1 MEEARNVLG
10 IEALNIAKEECS
22 PARVMLNKDLEVNAL
37 GIEALK
43 RDLEEKV
50 LGSEALNKDLDKN
63 VRDREELNK
72 DLFLWLIERLVDK
85 TDCKLNV

>member
-1 MEEARNVLG
+1 VEARNVLG
-10 IEALNIAKEECS
+10 IDALNIVKEECS

-43 RDLEEKV
+43 RDREENV
-50 LGSEALNKDLDKN
+50 LGSEALSKDLDKN

-72 DLFLWLIERLVDK
+72 DLFVWLIDRPVDK
-85 TDCKLNV
+85 TDCKLKV